1 MLPKTITY
9 TDYNGV
15 ERTETFYF
23 NLSKSELTRWSM
35 SVEGGLHERLQ
46 RIIDAKDNVAVMK
59 EFDNIIAKS
68 YGVKSDDGRRFEKS
82 KQITEEF
89 MQTPAYDQL
98 YMELIT
104 GGTDVMSAFING
116 IVPMDLVKEAD
127 AEHKAALSVVNPI

>member
-127 AEHKAALSVVNPI
+127 AEHKAALSVVNPV

>member
-9 TDYNGV
+9 TDYNGT

-23 NLSKSELTRWSM
+23 NLTKSELTRWSM

-68 YGVKSDDGRRFEKS
+68 YGVKSDDGRRFIKS
-82 KQITEEF
+82 EEITEEF

-98 YMELIT
+98 YMDLIT

-116 IVPMDLVKEAD
+116 IVPIDLVREAD
-127 AEHKAALSVVNPI
+127 AENKAALSVVTPV

>member
-59 EFDNIIAKS
+59 EFDNIIARS

-82 KQITEEF
+82 KKITEEF

-127 AEHKAALSVVNPI
+127 AEHKAALSVVNPV

>member
-1 MLPKTITY
+1 MLSKTITY

-23 NLSKSELTRWSM
+23 NLSKSELTRWAM

-82 KQITEEF
+82 KKITEEF

-98 YMELIT
+98 YMDLIT

-127 AEHKAALSVVNPI
+127 AEHKAALSVVNPV

>member
-23 NLSKSELTRWSM
+23 NLSKSELTRWAM

-59 EFDNIIAKS
+59 EFDNIIARS

-82 KQITEEF
+82 KKITEEF

-127 AEHKAALSVVNPI
+127 AEHKAALSVVNPV

>member
-23 NLSKSELTRWSM
+23 NLSKSELTRWAM

-59 EFDNIIAKS
+59 EFDNIIARS
-68 YGVKSDDGRRFEKS
+68 YGVKSDDGRRFMKSEK
-82 KQITEEF
+82 ITEEF

-98 YMELIT
+98 YMDLIT

-127 AEHKAALSVVNPI
+127 AEHKAVLSVVNPV

>member
-23 NLSKSELTRWSM
+23 NLTKSELAKWSM

-46 RIIDAKDNVAVMK
+46 RIIDAKDNVAVMN
-59 EFDNIIAKS
+59 EFNNIIEKS
-68 YGVKSDDGRRFEKS
+68 YGVKSDDGRRFMKS
-82 KQITEEF
+82 TEITKEF

-127 AEHKAALSVVNPI
+127 AEHKAALSVVSPV

>member
-23 NLSKSELTRWSM
+23 NLSKSELTRWAM

-46 RIIDAKDNVAVMK
+46 RIIDAKDNVAVMR
-59 EFDNIIAKS
+59 EFDNIIARS
-68 YGVKSDDGRRFEKS
+68 YGVKSDDGRRFMKSEK
-82 KQITEEF
+82 ITEEF

-98 YMELIT
+98 YMDLIT

-127 AEHKAALSVVNPI
+127 AEHKAALSVVNPV

>member
-1 MLPKTITY
+1 MLSKTITY

-23 NLSKSELTRWSM
+23 NLSESELTRWAM
-35 SVEGGLHERLQ
+35 SVEGGLHARLQ

-82 KQITEEF
+82 KKITEEF

-98 YMELIT
+98 YMDLIT

-127 AEHKAALSVVNPI
+127 AEHKAALSVVNPV

>member
-68 YGVKSDDGRRFEKS
+68 YGVESDDGRRFEKS

-127 AEHKAALSVVNPI
+127 AEHKAALSVVNPV